1 VQKLKNAGIAIS
13 GLPSFY
19 VVLQPMW
26 CCSALMSAEDAAL
39 SEELSQRPLTRQTEQ
54 LLRA

>member
-1 VQKLKNAGIAIS
+1 
-13 GLPSFY
+13 
-19 VVLQPMW
+19 
-26 CCSALMSAEDAAL
+26 MSAEDAAL